1 MVVSISSHAIAPAV
15 VLRGEGAWAEALS
28 KISALCSRPLLLGRS
43 QATVSLRSALASDL
57 VHSCLTPQPA
67 ELRNDCCEEDLQRV
81 SSEAADG
88 DAVLAAGGGKVLDAG
103 KLLAHRLQLPCI
115 TVPLSAATCAGLDSA
130 LKSLFDARCLR
141 G

>member
-43 QATVSLRSALASDL
+43 QATVSLRSALVSDL

-67 ELRNDCCEEDLQRV
+67 ELSYDCCEEDLQRLAA
-81 SSEAADG
+81 EAADC
-88 DAVLAAGGGKVLDAG
+88 DAVIAAGG
-103 KLLAHRLQLPCI
+103 
-115 TVPLSAATCAGLDSA
+115 
-130 LKSLFDARCLR
+130 CL
-141 G
+141 